1 MLLLHG
7 WAPYVHAKLLI
18 IGNLLVI
25 GELSDKL
32 CCVIVSQELQWL
44 SSFHLHH
51 CRSVLRQLNLMRTAD
66 GAWRASDT
74 LLLLLAGLKTSRSS
88 SAGRLPQ
95 HL

>member
-1 MLLLHG
+1 MF
-7 WAPYVHAKLLI
+7 HAKLLF

-32 CCVIVSQELQWL
+32 CCVIVRQELQSL
-44 SSFHLHH
+44 SRFHLHR

-66 GAWRASDT
+66 GAWSDSDA

-88 SAGRLPQ
+88 SEGRLPQ